1 MAFKTLSYSQSTE
14 GWPSFYSFNPEYM
27 IGMNNFFYSF
37 SGGNLFRHN
46 SSAVPRMEFYGVQ
59 GQGTMRTVLN
69 TMPLESKVFK
79 TLALE
84 SDNPWSIKAFT
95 DVNPLVTQT
104 IDSTFFEQKEGA
116 WFTYLRYT
124 DVAAP
129 DPYTAEYPLRSIN
142 GIGKSDS
149 VTGAVI
155 SSLIQFP
162 EGTEVNSILSVGD
175 KMYFSQVASGY
186 QTLQLMGTVT
196 SIDRPTRQVVVDAT
210 AGTVPVV
217 APGGPD
223 AFFAYMKNVVAESY
237 GALGHYLI
245 VDLTASTTT
254 ATELFAIE
262 SQIFKSNP

>member
-46 SSAVPRMEFYGVQ
+46 SSAVPRMEFYGIQ
-59 GQGTMRTVLN
+59 GSGTMQTVLN
-69 TMPLESKVFK
+69 NMPLESKVFK
-79 TLALE
+79 TISLE
-84 SDNPWSIKAFT
+84 SDNPWNITAFT
-95 DVNPLVTQT
+95 DVNPNVTQT

-124 DVAAP
+124 DVVAP
-129 DPYTAEYPLRSIN
+129 DPFTAEYPLRSIN
-142 GIGKSDS
+142 GIGKSDNI
-149 VTGAVI
+149 TGPVGV
-155 SSLIQFP
+155 SLIQFP

-175 KMYFSQVASGY
+175 KMYFSQVISGY
-186 QTLQLMGTVT
+186 QTLQLMGTV
-196 SIDRPTRQVVVDAT
+196 ILINRNLRQVTVDAT

-217 APGGPD
+217 VVGGAD
-223 AFFAYMKNVVAESY
+223 AFFAYMKNQVAESY

-245 VDLTASTTT
+245 INLTASTTS